1 MKLKFFSFFMLSF
14 FLFNLNDSQAC
25 TDTILTKAIKK
36 NDLQKVKRVLPLVA
50 INGAN
55 CIYKIVK

>member
-1 MKLKFFSFFMLSF
+1 MMLKLFSFLILSF
-14 FLFNLNDSQAC
+14 FLFNSNNSYAC
-25 TDTILTKAIKK
+25 NDTILTKAIKK